1 SGTGTG
7 VCAPRFGTTGKK
19 PNGIVKPGQG
29 FIVQAAP
36 TAEFLEITNTM
47 RTVEVVR
54 NGDYATYFKNGNT
67 SVNDEIPK
75 TDQFWVELVNPEGL
89 HIQTAVSYF
98 KEAEDTFEVYDSEIM
113 SESVSDI
120 IYTLS
125 KDAVKLTIQGREG
138 NFKNTDVIPLGVKF
152 FVNGKYKI
160 QLEETKGIFVSYQN
174 IYLKDKAYNRLHN
187 LSVDG
192 PYEID
197 RSEERRVGKEC

>member
-1 SGTGTG
+1 
-7 VCAPRFGTTGKK
+7 
-19 PNGIVKPGQG
+19 N
-29 FIVQAAP
+29 P
-36 TAEFLEITNTM
+36 TDEDA
-47 RTVEVVR
+47 V
-54 NGDYATYFKNGNT
+54 YFKNGNSPAT
-67 SVNDEIPK
+67 DEVERNDKFWLELINPNETHIEI
-75 TDQFWVELVNPEGL
+75 
-89 HIQTAVSYF
+89 AVGYF

-113 SESVSDI
+113 SESLSDN

-197 RSEERRVGKEC
+197 GVA